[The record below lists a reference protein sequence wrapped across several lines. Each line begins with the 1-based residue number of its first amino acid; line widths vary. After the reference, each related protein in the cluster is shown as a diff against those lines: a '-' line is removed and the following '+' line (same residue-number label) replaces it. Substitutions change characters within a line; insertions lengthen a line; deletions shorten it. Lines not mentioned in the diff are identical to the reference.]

1 MIKFPNTK
9 IFVVYQKILW
19 SKREIFMGS
28 SGVDRSSILPFQGS
42 DPGFKSRLEHQDLIT
57 NNESFWSIIL
67 DRKNIEINPLLE
79 TYGEYIKKI
88 DQALDKELALY
99 SESEFIEPL
108 KYSLEG
114 GKRIRPIILSLAAES
129 IGKID
134 DNVLSASCAVEF
146 LHMESI
152 IHDDIIDKET
162 MRRQKDPFHVKY
174 GYNTSVL
181 TGDFV
186 LGLILA
192 ISSRLDNA
200 RITKDLATT
209 AMLMSEGEM
218 IEGRLESSGDITFDD
233 YLKVIEYKT
242 ATAFEV
248 AARTGGIIANG
259 TEEQIE
265 ALTGYGKNIG
275 IAYQIRDDLLDWK
288 NEEKLFNLLIKKS
301 VDPRDGFNKME
312 ELLKEYSEKA
322 RLFLRKIPDN
332 DAKINLEKLIK
343 FTSFKA

>member
-1 MIKFPNTK
+1 
-9 IFVVYQKILW
+9 
-19 SKREIFMGS
+19 
-28 SGVDRSSILPFQGS
+28 
-42 DPGFKSRLEHQDLIT
+42 
-57 NNESFWSIIL
+57 L

-88 DQALDKELALY
+88 DLALNKELDLY

-114 GKRIRPIILSLAAES
+114 GKRIRPIILTLAAECV
-129 IGKID
+129 GKID
-134 DNVLSASCAVEF
+134 DNTLSASCAVEF

-152 IHDDIIDKET
+152 IHDDIIDNET
-162 MRRQKDPFHVKY
+162 MRRQKDPFHIKF

-192 ISSRLDNA
+192 ICSKLDNA

-218 IEGRLESSGDITFDD
+218 IETRLENSDDVTFDD

-248 AARTGGIIANG
+248 AARTGAIIANG
-259 TEEQIE
+259 TEDQIE
-265 ALTGYGKNIG
+265 ALSKYGINLG
-275 IAYQIRDDLLDWK
+275 IAYQIRDDLFDWK
-288 NEEKLFNLLIKKS
+288 NEEKLFNILIKKTS
-301 VDPRDGFNKME
+301 DPRDVFNKME
-312 ELLKEYSEKA
+312 ELLKEYAEKA
-322 RLFLRKIPDN
+322 RAALRKIPDS
-332 DAKINLEKLIK
+332 DAKTNLENLIK

>member
-1 MIKFPNTK
+1 M
-9 IFVVYQKILW
+9 
-19 SKREIFMGS
+19 
-28 SGVDRSSILPFQGS
+28 
-42 DPGFKSRLEHQDLIT
+42 
-57 NNESFWSIIL
+57 

-79 TYGEYIKKI
+79 TYGKYIEKI
-88 DQALDKELALY
+88 DQALKKELDLY

-108 KYSLEG
+108 KYSLDG
-114 GKRIRPIILSLAAES
+114 GKRIRPIILTLAAES
-129 IGKID
+129 VGEID
-134 DNVLSASCAVEF
+134 ENIFSASCAVEF

-152 IHDDIIDKET
+152 IHDDIIDNET
-162 MRRQKDPFHVKY
+162 MRRQKDPFHIKY

-192 ISSRLDNA
+192 ISSRLNNP

-218 IEGRLESSGDITFDD
+218 IESRLETSEDITFAD
-233 YLKVIEYKT
+233 YLKVIEFKT

-248 AARTGGIIANG
+248 AARIGAIIANG

-288 NEEKLFNLLIKKS
+288 NEDKLFNLLIKKS
-301 VDPRDGFNKME
+301 VDPRDVFDKME
-312 ELLKEYSEKA
+312 EMLTEYSEKA
-322 RLFLRKIPDN
+322 RAHLRKLPEN
-332 DAKINLEKLIK
+332 DAKINLDNLIK

>member
-1 MIKFPNTK
+1 MKKF
-9 IFVVYQKILW
+9 
-19 SKREIFMGS
+19 
-28 SGVDRSSILPFQGS
+28 FQLG
-42 DPGFKSRLEHQDLIT
+42 
-57 NNESFWSIIL
+57 IL

-79 TYGEYIKKI
+79 TYGKYIKKI
-88 DQALDKELALY
+88 DQALDAELSLY

-114 GKRIRPIILSLAAES
+114 GKRIRPIILTLAAES

-134 DNVLSASCAVEF
+134 DNTFSASCAVEF

-152 IHDDIIDKET
+152 IHDDIIDNET
-162 MRRQKDPFHVKY
+162 MRRQKDPFHIKF

-192 ISSRLDNA
+192 ICSRLDNA
-200 RITKDLATT
+200 RITKDLAST

-218 IEGRLESSGDITFDD
+218 IENRLETSEDVTFDD

-242 ATAFEV
+242 ATAFEA
-248 AARTGGIIANG
+248 AARIGGIIANG

-265 ALTGYGKNIG
+265 ALSEYGLNLG
-275 IAYQIRDDLLDWK
+275 IAYQIRDDLFDWK
-288 NEEKLFNLLIKKS
+288 NEDKLFNTLIKKS
-301 VDPRDGFNKME
+301 ADPRDVFNKME
-312 ELLKEYSEKA
+312 DLLKEYAEKA
-322 RLFLRKIPDN
+322 KAGLRRIPDS
-332 DAKINLEKLIK
+332 DAKMNLENLIK

>member
-1 MIKFPNTK
+1 M
-9 IFVVYQKILW
+9 
-19 SKREIFMGS
+19 
-28 SGVDRSSILPFQGS
+28 
-42 DPGFKSRLEHQDLIT
+42 
-57 NNESFWSIIL
+57 
-67 DRKNIEINPLLE
+67 DRKNIEVNPLLE

-88 DQALDKELALY
+88 DQALDNELSLY

-114 GKRIRPIILSLAAES
+114 GKRIRPIILTLAAES
-129 IGKID
+129 VGKID
-134 DNVLSASCAVEF
+134 DNTLAASCAVEF

-152 IHDDIIDKET
+152 IHDDIIDNET
-162 MRRQKDPFHVKY
+162 MRRQKDPFHIKF

-192 ISSRLDNA
+192 ICSKLDNA

-218 IEGRLESSGDITFDD
+218 IETRLENSDDVTFDD

-248 AARTGGIIANG
+248 AARTGAIIANG
-259 TEEQIE
+259 AEDQIE
-265 ALTGYGKNIG
+265 ALSEYGINLG
-275 IAYQIRDDLLDWK
+275 IAYQIRDDLFDWK
-288 NEEKLFNLLIKKS
+288 NEEKLFNILFKKTS
-301 VDPRDGFNKME
+301 DPRDVFNKME
-312 ELLKEYSEKA
+312 ELLKEYAEKA
-322 RLFLRKIPDN
+322 RAALRIIPDS
-332 DAKINLEKLIK
+332 DAKNNLENLIK

>member
-1 MIKFPNTK
+1 
-9 IFVVYQKILW
+9 
-19 SKREIFMGS
+19 
-28 SGVDRSSILPFQGS
+28 
-42 DPGFKSRLEHQDLIT
+42 
-57 NNESFWSIIL
+57 L

-88 DQALDKELALY
+88 DLALNKELDLY

-114 GKRIRPIILSLAAES
+114 GKRIRPIILTLAAECV
-129 IGKID
+129 GKID
-134 DNVLSASCAVEF
+134 DNTLSASCAVEF

-152 IHDDIIDKET
+152 IHDDIIDNET
-162 MRRQKDPFHVKY
+162 MRRQKDPFHIKF

-192 ISSRLDNA
+192 ICSKLDNA

-218 IEGRLESSGDITFDD
+218 IETRLENSDDVTFDD

-248 AARTGGIIANG
+248 AARTGAIIANG
-259 TEEQIE
+259 AEDQIE
-265 ALTGYGKNIG
+265 ALSKYGINLG
-275 IAYQIRDDLLDWK
+275 IAYQIRDDLFDWK
-288 NEEKLFNLLIKKS
+288 NEEKLFNILIKKTS
-301 VDPRDGFNKME
+301 DPRDVFNKME
-312 ELLKEYSEKA
+312 ELLKEYAEKA
-322 RLFLRKIPDN
+322 RAALRKIPDS
-332 DAKINLEKLIK
+332 DAKTNLENLIK

>member
-1 MIKFPNTK
+1 M
-9 IFVVYQKILW
+9 
-19 SKREIFMGS
+19 
-28 SGVDRSSILPFQGS
+28 
-42 DPGFKSRLEHQDLIT
+42 
-57 NNESFWSIIL
+57 

-88 DQALDKELALY
+88 DLALNKELDLY

-114 GKRIRPIILSLAAES
+114 GKRIRPIILTLAAECV
-129 IGKID
+129 GKID
-134 DNVLSASCAVEF
+134 DNTLSASCAVEF

-152 IHDDIIDKET
+152 IHDDIIDNET
-162 MRRQKDPFHVKY
+162 MRRQKDPFHIKY

-192 ISSRLDNA
+192 ICSKLDNA

-218 IEGRLESSGDITFDD
+218 IETRLENSDDVTFDD

-248 AARTGGIIANG
+248 AARTGAIIANG
-259 TEEQIE
+259 TEDQIE
-265 ALTGYGKNIG
+265 ALSKYGINLG
-275 IAYQIRDDLLDWK
+275 IAYQIRDDLFDWK
-288 NEEKLFNLLIKKS
+288 NEEKLFNILIKKTS
-301 VDPRDGFNKME
+301 DPRDVFNKME
-312 ELLKEYSEKA
+312 ELLKEYAEKA
-322 RLFLRKIPDN
+322 RTALRIIPDS
-332 DAKINLEKLIK
+332 DAKNNLENLIK

>member
-1 MIKFPNTK
+1 
-9 IFVVYQKILW
+9 
-19 SKREIFMGS
+19 
-28 SGVDRSSILPFQGS
+28 
-42 DPGFKSRLEHQDLIT
+42 
-57 NNESFWSIIL
+57 L

-79 TYGEYIKKI
+79 TYGKYIEKI

-114 GKRIRPIILSLAAES
+114 GKRIRPIILNLAAES

-134 DNVLSASCAVEF
+134 ENVLSASCAVEF

-152 IHDDIIDKET
+152 IHDDIIDDET
-162 MRRQKDPFHVKY
+162 MRRQKEPFHVKY

-192 ISSRLDNA
+192 ISSRLDNV

-218 IEGRLESSGDITFDD
+218 IEGRLEASGDITFDD

-248 AARTGGIIANG
+248 SARTGGIIANG

-265 ALTGYGKNIG
+265 ALAEYGKYLG

-288 NEEKLFNLLIKKS
+288 DEKNYLIC
-301 VDPRDGFNKME
+301 
-312 ELLKEYSEKA
+312 
-322 RLFLRKIPDN
+322 
-332 DAKINLEKLIK
+332 
-343 FTSFKA
+343 